1 MMSKTLTGTFQITQ
15 WDEEPH
21 IVFDEGGKQSYA
33 QIKQTYSGHIT
44 GDSSIKYLMNYKTET
59 SACFVGYEVMNV
71 DIDGKKG
78 RIILKHDGLFEQGV
92 ASSKF
97 KIISKNS
104 TGDLKSINGGGTF
117 VSTENGQ
124 ANYTFEIGYDKNSV
138 KVIGI

>member
-1 MMSKTLTGTFQITQ
+1 MSKTLTGIFQITQ
-15 WDEEPH
+15 WDEESH

-33 QIKQTYSGHIT
+33 QIKQTYNGDIK

-71 DIDGKKG
+71 TIDGKQG
-78 RIILKHDGLFEQGV
+78 QLVLKHDGLFEQGI

-97 KIISKNS
+97 DIISENS
-104 TGDLKSINGGGTF
+104 TGDLIGIQGSGSFT
-117 VSTENGQ
+117 STENGQ
-124 ANYTFEIGYDKNSV
+124 AEYTFKVNFDKNSI